1 MTNSYYEIRN
11 IKENKNFDPY
21 EILDIT
27 TSDELP
33 AIKKSYRYSFFIKK
47 FNFEISS

>member
-11 IKENKNFDPY
+11 IKEIKNFDPY

-33 AIKKSYRYSFFIKK
+33 AIKKSYRNLTLKYHPDK
-47 FNFEISS
+47 N